1 MLIFKKI
8 LWIKYVRS
16 SCLLYACNFIKK
28 KLRYWCTALFRNS
41 FPVEHISTVASEQ
54 PNYNNMNLNWILIYL
69 AYANNSIQ
77 HWKEYSED
85 YLLKH
90 ILLIPFQIKLII
102 SWYVFGWQSPD
113 GIYLFKA
120 NNRNTKTL
128 CEICSKIT

>member
-1 MLIFKKI
+1 MSIFKKI
-8 LWIKYVRS
+8 LWIKNVGS

-41 FPVEHISTVASEQ
+41 FLVEHISTVASEQ

-69 AYANNSIQ
+69 VYANNSIP

-90 ILLIPFQIKLII
+90 ILLIPFQIKLVI
-102 SWYVFGWQSPD
+102 SCYVFGWQSPD

>member
-1 MLIFKKI
+1 
-8 LWIKYVRS
+8 
-16 SCLLYACNFIKK
+16 
-28 KLRYWCTALFRNS
+28 
-41 FPVEHISTVASEQ
+41 
-54 PNYNNMNLNWILIYL
+54 MNLNWILIYL

-90 ILLIPFQIKLII
+90 ILLIPFQMKLII